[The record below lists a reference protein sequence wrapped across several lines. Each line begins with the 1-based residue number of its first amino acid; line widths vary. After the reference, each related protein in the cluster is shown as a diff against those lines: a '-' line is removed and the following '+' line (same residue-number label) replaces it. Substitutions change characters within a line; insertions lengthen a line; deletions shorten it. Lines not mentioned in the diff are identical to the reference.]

1 MEDIKN
7 TEVEAPVAAPV
18 KKSEGQRILEAFLP
32 PGGLDGAKDRI
43 IFDTIIPTIKKI
55 MSDTVDTILYG
66 SAGSGRKPSGNGGP
80 QKQYDGYFG
89 RREAEKENARLR
101 PQETSSISRTSRD
114 IRSYQYEDV
123 TVVTRGQALNII
135 ACMKDIVREYECVTV
150 ADLYDMA
157 GVPQEYT
164 DQNFG
169 WLNVESAQAVPLR
182 TGGYSIRLPY
192 PVQLPRAIK
201 VR

>member
-1 MEDIKN
+1 MEDVKN
-7 TEVEAPVAAPV
+7 KEVEVPVAAPI

-66 SAGSGRKPSGNGGP
+66 SAGSGRKPAGTNGP

-89 RREAEKENARLR
+89 RREAERDNARLR
-101 PQETSSISRTSRD
+101 PQEASSISKNSRD
-114 IRSYQYEDV
+114 VNSYQYEDV

-169 WLNVESAQAVPLR
+169 WFNVDMAQAIPLR
-182 TGGYSIRLPY
+182 SGGYSIRLPY
-192 PVQLPRAIK
+192 PAPLPRAIK
-201 VR
+201 TR